1 MLFPESFNLHINL
14 VICRKLH
21 IRWNKWPSLPG
32 ILPLTVFSLD
42 VSYRQA
48 WKLNQL
54 EVGEC
59 TESSHPL
66 IKTALYPFSIYTNI
80 FHLYMCLCL
89 YRGVCMYKEW
99 TPHIILIPRKKKKK
113 RFSVLLFCAL
123 VISRTTKKPYQLSV
137 RLSWLL
143 YISASSKVWSK
154 FLLYYFLYLHAFS
167 VHSLYLI
174 YLLYFHYLSSVL
186 FTSSAFLCE
195 LLL

>member
-113 RFSVLLFCAL
+113 KGFQYYSSVLLLSHGPLKNPINYQSDWADCCTFLHCLKYGLNFYFIIFC
-123 VISRTTKKPYQLSV
+123 ICMP
-137 RLSWLL
+137 
-143 YISASSKVWSK
+143 
-154 FLLYYFLYLHAFS
+154 
-167 VHSLYLI
+167 SLFI
-174 YLLYFHYLSSVL
+174 HY
-186 FTSSAFLCE
+186 T
-195 LLL
+195 